1 MSSCDVLVLGS
12 GISGLMTALHAA
24 EFATVCVLSK
34 RGASDTNTNAAQGGI
49 AAVFDPEDT
58 FLAHERDTL
67 RVGAGLSDP
76 DVVRRVVREGPER
89 VRELD
94 SLGVHFTR
102 GTRGYEL
109 GREGGHSARR
119 IVHATDFTGQ
129 AIEKALLVRVR
140 EHPRIRLEEDELAVD
155 LLLESRLAKRGRTRQ
170 DACWG
175 AYVMHR
181 STRHIRPVT
190 ARVTVL
196 ATGGCGKV
204 YLYTSNPDV
213 ATGDGIA
220 MAYRA
225 GATVANLEFVQFHP
239 TCLYHTEAKS
249 F

>member
-129 AIEKALLVRVR
+129 AIERALVERVR
-140 EHPRIRLEEDELAVD
+140 GHPRIRMVEDQLVVD
-155 LLLESRLAKRGRTRQ
+155 LILASRMKGGPRQ
-170 DACWG
+170 APDTCWG
-175 AYVMHR
+175 AYVMDR
-181 STRHIRPVT
+181 ASGTIRP
-190 ARVTVL
+190 
-196 ATGGCGKV
+196 
-204 YLYTSNPDV
+204 
-213 ATGDGIA
+213 
-220 MAYRA
+220 
-225 GATVANLEFVQFHP
+225 
-239 TCLYHTEAKS
+239 
-249 F
+249 